1 MIIQMQKITDLKN
14 TSDCEYIKYMSQA
27 LSHNQHN
34 LPIFQIDTNAW
45 DYIRYD
51 KEFHLYILD
60 TVSASARAYSVIQNL
75 IENRSASINIA
86 FYRRPPFYSWEQTA
100 LYLAQN
106 CDTLA
111 HSAIWFGEDI
121 AEMMISDAYGIAFKT
136 LPPDPEVEWELFRLP
151 FNGTEAV
158 VRAFEIANYIVIQTS
173 KQYIG
178 YGYRALRVIESTL
191 FRLIG
196 KQECMLDCTEDD
208 FDYRHPETWIGGVH
222 CTQLVMLFLKRCVEE
237 RLISI
242 PCNEKRQHFMNIN
255 SHVCMPCDLMDL
267 LHDLWDPPKIKNNY

>member
-1 MIIQMQKITDLKN
+1 MPKIIDLDHA
-14 TSDCEYIKYMSQA
+14 SDGEYIEYISRDPTP
-27 LSHNQHN
+27 NQPG
-34 LPIFQIDTNAW
+34 LPIFQLDTDAW

-51 KEFHLYILD
+51 KEFQLYILD
-60 TVSASARAYSVIQNL
+60 TVSSNARAYSVIQSL
-75 IENRSASINIA
+75 IETRSASINIA

-136 LPPDPEVEWELFRLP
+136 LPPDPDVEWELFRLP

-222 CTQLVMLFLKRCVEE
+222 CTQLVVLFLKRCVEE
-237 RLISI
+237 GLISI
-242 PCNEKRQHFMNIN
+242 HCHKKRQHFMNLN

-267 LHDLWDPPKIKNNY
+267 LIDLWDPPTIKKNY